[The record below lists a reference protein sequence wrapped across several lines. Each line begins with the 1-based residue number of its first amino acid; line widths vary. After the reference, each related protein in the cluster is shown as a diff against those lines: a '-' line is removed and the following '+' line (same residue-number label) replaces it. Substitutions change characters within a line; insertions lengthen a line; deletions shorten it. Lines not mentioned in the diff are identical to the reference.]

1 MRTTMSAVVT
11 LSGVVAATVLAQPPQ
26 SAAGGATATVEKTL
40 EQTASPELVGRL
52 VSELGLKPGQ
62 AEGAAGTLFG
72 VAKGRLSPADFGKVA
87 NAVPN
92 MDGLLKAAPS
102 TQAATGDAKASATDL
117 LAKVGG
123 SAGGIG
129 TMAAAAETLSKL
141 GIKPETIAKLAP
153 TLVKAVESK
162 GGAEI
167 GSLLAGALK

>member
-1 MRTTMSAVVT
+1 MRVSIPVVVT
-11 LSGVVAATVLAQPPQ
+11 LTAALAAGGSAQATQ
-26 SAAGGATATVEKTL
+26 SAAVGAAAAVEKTL
-40 EQTASPELVGRL
+40 EQTASPDLVGRL

-102 TQAATGDAKASATDL
+102 AQAATGDAKASATDL

-162 GGAEI
+162 GGAEV